1 MAVLAHY
8 MRFVPFHL
16 GFRNFFESL
25 ESCIHGGINI
35 GYFRFKVS
43 FIMDQSCAV
52 QFSDFF
58 CRTAEI
64 ASEAGFISHGP
75 HNDTWMVPV
84 SFHHT
89 DTPVHV
95 SFSPGWIVGNPFVIS
110 CPLKS
115 VAFQI
120 RLIDDIQSVLVAQVI
135 KIFVSRIVGAAH
147 SIDIMLFH

>member
-25 ESCIHGGINI
+25 ESCIHGGVNI
-35 GYFRFKVS
+35 CHFRLKIS
-43 FIMDQSCAV
+43 FIMNQSCAV
-52 QFSDFF
+52 QLSDFF

-64 ASEAGFISHGP
+64 TSETGFVAHGP
-75 HNDTWMVPV
+75 HDDTRMVPV

-95 SFSPGWIVGNPFVIS
+95 CFSPGRIIGNPFVVS

-120 RLIDDIQSVLVAQVI
+120 RLIDHIQSVLIAQII